1 MATTDTKVSQLIIN
15 KLTQAQ
21 YDGITTPSSTELY
34 FVDDGKTY
42 VTTDML
48 AQVATTGSYIDL
60 SNKPTN
66 VSAFANDAGYL
77 TSIPMASA
85 NDLGGIKVGTGLSID
100 ANGVLSATGSS
111 AVDWSDITNKPS
123 FATVATSGSYNDLFN
138 KPTIPTVND
147 ATLTIQKNGTSVG
160 TFTANAS
167 SNATIDI
174 SVPTKTSDLN
184 NDSGF
189 ITSIPTASSST
200 LGGIKVGS
208 GLSIDNDGV
217 LSASSGPNTL
227 TITVTEDQQNPG
239 TYVWSGATLAQLEA
253 AVDAGKTI
261 FVNDVGANYNP
272 LAVTNAGFYGSEQ
285 EPEAQLFINNGAD
298 VTVYYLFHDNAAD
311 ISEFSCITLSNK
323 ASTSSYGVTKLSTS
337 TSSTSTSLAA
347 TPSAVKAAY
356 DLANSKQDALT
367 AGTNITISGTTISAT
382 DTTYTAG
389 TGLDLTG
396 TQFSIDNTVALKSEI
411 PTVNNATL
419 TIQKN
424 GTDVETFTAN
434 SSTNKTANITVPT
447 ATSDL
452 NNDSGFITKSVNDLT
467 NYTLTSSLATVAT
480 SGSYNDLSNKP
491 TIPAA
496 QVNSDWNASSG
507 VAQILNKP
515 SLATVATTGAYS
527 DLSGTPT
534 IPTVNNATLTVTQN
548 GTSAGTF
555 TANASSNVT
564 IALTDTTY
572 SAFTGTDGTSAGVAG
587 LVPAPATTDAGKFLK
602 ADGTWATIQ
611 SSGITYYTL
620 SSHNIGAFNL
630 EDTTMTMDTSTTLVD
645 IRAAIANNVLVVLP
659 IISGDPQS
667 WTENCILSSYESVS
681 QTLEYRFSLQYHG
694 YAYRMVVEIKKGT
707 NNVSFVKVAPTPT
720 FTTNE
725 WNALWA

>member
-48 AQVATTGSYIDL
+48 AQVATTGSYTDL

-66 VSAFANDAGYL
+66 VSSFNNDAGYL
-77 TSIPMASA
+77 TSIPTASA
-85 NDLGGIKVGTGLSID
+85 NTLGGIKVGTGLSID
-100 ANGVLSATGSS
+100 NDGVLSATGLTS
-111 AVDWSDITNKPS
+111 VDWSDITNKPS
-123 FATVATSGSYNDLFN
+123 FATVATSGSYNDLLN

-189 ITSIPTASSST
+189 I
-200 LGGIKVGS
+200 
-208 GLSIDNDGV
+208 D
-217 LSASSGPNTL
+217 
-227 TITVTEDQQNPG
+227 
-239 TYVWSGATLAQLEA
+239 
-253 AVDAGKTI
+253 
-261 FVNDVGANYNP
+261 
-272 LAVTNAGFYGSEQ
+272 
-285 EPEAQLFINNGAD
+285 
-298 VTVYYLFHDNAAD
+298 
-311 ISEFSCITLSNK
+311 
-323 ASTSSYGVTKLSTS
+323 
-337 TSSTSTSLAA
+337 
-347 TPSAVKAAY
+347 
-356 DLANSKQDALT
+356 
-367 AGTNITISGTTISAT
+367 
-382 DTTYTAG
+382 
-389 TGLDLTG
+389 
-396 TQFSIDNTVALKSEI
+396 
-411 PTVNNATL
+411 
-419 TIQKN
+419 
-424 GTDVETFTAN
+424 
-434 SSTNKTANITVPT
+434 
-447 ATSDL
+447 
-452 NNDSGFITKSVNDLT
+452 KSVNDLT
-467 NYTLTSSLATVAT
+467 NYTLTSGLATVATTGSYTDLTNKPLIPAAQIQSDWTQSDNTKLDYIKNKPTLATVATSGSYNDLSNKPTIPAAQVNSDWDAVSGVAQILNKPTLATVAT

-534 IPTVNNATLTVTQN
+534 IPTVNDATLTITQN

-555 TANASSNVT
+555 TANASSNAT

-572 SAFTGTDGTSAGVAG
+572 SAFTGTDGASAGAAG

-602 ADGTWATIQ
+602 ADGTWATVQ

-620 SSHNIGAFNL
+620 SSHNIGALNL

-681 QTLEYRFSLQYHG
+681 QTLKYRFSLQYHG

>member
-48 AQVATTGSYIDL
+48 AQVATTGSYLDL

-66 VSAFANDAGYL
+66 VSSFNNDAGYL
-77 TSIPMASA
+77 TSIPTASA
-85 NDLGGIKVGTGLSID
+85 NTLGGIKVGTGLSID
-100 ANGVLSATGSS
+100 NSGVLSATGAAS
-111 AVDWSDITNKPS
+111 VDWSDIENKPS
-123 FATVATSGSYNDLFN
+123 FATVATSGSYNDLLN

-208 GLSIDNDGV
+208 GLSIDNSGV
-217 LSASSGPNTL
+217 LSASSGSNIL
-227 TITVTEDQQNPG
+227 AISVTEDPQNPG
-239 TYVWSGATLAQLEA
+239 TFIWSGATLAQLEA
-253 AVDAGKTI
+253 AVNAGKTI
-261 FVNDVGANYNP
+261 FVNDASANYNP

-285 EPEAQLFINNGAD
+285 EPEAQLFINNGSD
-298 VTVYYLFHDNAAD
+298 ITVYHLYYDNVAD
-311 ISEFSCITLSNK
+311 IDEFSCITSNNL
-323 ASTSSYGVTKLSTS
+323 ASTSTYGITKLSTS
-337 TSSTSTSLAA
+337 TSSTSVSLAA

-411 PTVNNATL
+411 PT
-419 TIQKN
+419 
-424 GTDVETFTAN
+424 
-434 SSTNKTANITVPT
+434 

-467 NYTLTSSLATVAT
+467 NYTPTSNLATVAT

-534 IPTVNNATLTVTQN
+534 IPTVNDATLTITQN

-555 TANASSNVT
+555 TANASSNTT

-572 SAFTGTDGTSAGVAG
+572 SAFTGTDGTSAGAAG

-602 ADGTWATIQ
+602 ADGTWATAGG
-611 SSGITYYTL
+611 S
-620 SSHNIGAFNL
+620 NI
-630 EDTTMTMDTSTTLVD
+630 DV
-645 IRAAIANNVLVVLP
+645 
-659 IISGDPQS
+659 
-667 WTENCILSSYESVS
+667 
-681 QTLEYRFSLQYHG
+681 
-694 YAYRMVVEIKKGT
+694 
-707 NNVSFVKVAPTPT
+707 